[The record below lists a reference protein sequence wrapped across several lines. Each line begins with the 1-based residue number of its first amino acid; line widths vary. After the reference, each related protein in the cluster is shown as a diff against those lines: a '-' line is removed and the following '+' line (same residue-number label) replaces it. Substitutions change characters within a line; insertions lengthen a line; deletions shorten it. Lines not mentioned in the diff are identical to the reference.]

1 MKNPGPDSGSR
12 YDRGASGRRTASRAS
27 SRAASGSTQS
37 DVAATTSEVIE
48 RAGLIAAVEQVAESV
63 VITDTEAR
71 IVYVNAAFERVTGYS
86 RDEAIGQNP
95 RFLQSGLHT
104 PWFYDAMWAALTN
117 GLPWATDLV
126 NRRKDGSLFTEES
139 VISPIRDSSGAVTS
153 YLAVKRDVTHER
165 ELLEHSSQLVR
176 ERALIGET
184 IRSLRAR
191 DKPEATA
198 QAICRR
204 VVTLSEV
211 TAAGLFL
218 FGLDG
223 YALPI
228 GFVVAGRSDPPLRR
242 LSFQHSRYLY
252 ERAAQGPWI
261 EPLLDRPSNPY
272 NELMTGPGIH
282 SVGYAPVRH
291 DQRLIG
297 LLLIDAVGDLNEA
310 TVTEALPALVEFADL
325 AGALIGR
332 DVAER
337 SEMGRSRDHI
347 ATIIAD
353 ATFYPVFQPI
363 VELGCREIVG
373 YEALTRFADGA
384 DPQAVFAEAAAVG
397 LEQEL
402 ETATLR
408 ASLEAA
414 KTLPESAWLNVN
426 ASPGLILAGEPLR
439 TMLAGSGRQ
448 LVLEV
453 TEHTAIAD
461 YPSFRA
467 AMAEL
472 GPKVQLAVDDAGA
485 GFASLRHILEL
496 RPAFVKLDRWLV
508 ADLESDDA
516 RQAMI
521 AGLRHFSLATGCRL
535 IAEGIDTDRELGVL
549 RALEIDLGQ
558 GYLLGR
564 PLPIAAA
571 A

>member
-1 MKNPGPDSGSR
+1 MKHPGPDSGSL
-12 YDRGASGRRTASRAS
+12 YDRGASGRRTASRGS
-27 SRAASGSTQS
+27 PRAASGSTRS
-37 DVAATTSEVIE
+37 DLVAPMTSKVVE
-48 RAGLIAAVEQVAESV
+48 RDGLVAAVEQVAESI

-71 IVYVNAAFERVTGYS
+71 IVYVNAAFERVTGYA
-86 RDEAIGQNP
+86 RGEVIGRNP
-95 RFLQSGLHT
+95 RFLQSGLQT

-117 GLPWATDLV
+117 GLPWAADLV
-126 NRRKDGSLFTEES
+126 NRRKDGSLFTEEA
-139 VISPIRDSSGAVTS
+139 VISPVRDSYGAVTS

-242 LSFQHSRYLY
+242 LSFEHSRYLH
-252 ERAAQGPWI
+252 ERATQGPWI
-261 EPLLDRPSNPY
+261 EPLVDRPSNPY

-282 SVGYAPVRH
+282 SVAYAPVRH

-297 LLLIDAVGDLNEA
+297 LLLIDAVGGVDDA

-337 SEMGRSRDHI
+337 TQMGRVRDRI

-353 ATFYPVFQPI
+353 GAFYPVFQPI
-363 VELGCREIVG
+363 VELGGREIVG

-397 LEQEL
+397 MENEL

-414 KTLPESAWLNVN
+414 KTLSESAWLNVN
-426 ASPGLILAGEPLR
+426 ASPGLILAQEPLR
-439 TMLAGSGRQ
+439 TMLAGSGRRGCWVCQ
-448 LVLEV
+448 PA
-453 TEHTAIAD
+453 THSRTTAGVREAG
-461 YPSFRA
+461 P
-467 AMAEL
+467 MA
-472 GPKVQLAVDDAGA
+472 
-485 GFASLRHILEL
+485 
-496 RPAFVKLDRWLV
+496 
-508 ADLESDDA
+508 
-516 RQAMI
+516 
-521 AGLRHFSLATGCRL
+521 
-535 IAEGIDTDRELGVL
+535 
-549 RALEIDLGQ
+549 
-558 GYLLGR
+558 GR
-564 PLPIAAA
+564 RSRVR
-571 A
+571 